1 MGVQNVVL
9 PKTKKDEQ
17 EFVKYL
23 LRDTQAL
30 EKMLMEQLFETDT
43 IRIGAEQE
51 FNLIDDHY
59 KPSCTNLEVLEKLKN
74 PLFTTELARFNME
87 CNIDPVEF
95 KGKCLSKVEKQI
107 IQLLG
112 KARKVAQGFGDDIIL
127 TGILPTIRKSD
138 VNLDNITPVPRYD
151 ALMNAILKMRNEG
164 SMSLN
169 IEGVDE
175 MRTKHSS
182 PMVESSNTGFQVHL
196 QVKPDEFAARYNIAQ
211 AICGP
216 ALAMAVNSPLLFGK
230 RLWHETRIA
239 LFQQAVDTRTA
250 HIHLRDRSPRV
261 MFGNKWVTKS
271 ILEIYKED
279 IMRFRVLLSATD
291 YEDSLKTVID
301 GGIPSLFALLVH
313 NSTVYRWNRPCYG
326 VAGGVAHL
334 RIENRVL
341 PAGPT
346 VVDEMANAA
355 LWLGLL
361 NGMGDHYPDI
371 TQRME
376 FDDAKDNFFKA
387 CRQGMDTSFTWVDER
402 KISAKELMLKELIP
416 IAKEGLLKNKV
427 DKDDVNRYFEILE
440 ERASTGKTGASW
452 MLNSYNKIAK
462 KHSKDEAILAVT
474 ACTLQHQ
481 KTEMPAHTWPLA
493 SVENLEGSEYTT
505 LTVESF
511 MTTDL
516 LTVFKDDILDLAAEM
531 MNTQRLRYIP
541 VEDEDGCLVGLLTSS
556 LLMRH
561 YNRNYFWDSKDTPLV
576 KDVMISNPLTI
587 TGSEPIRA
595 ALELM
600 QENNIGSLPVVEGD
614 DRTLMGIIM
623 EQDFLKI
630 TGRLLKQKQKHN
642 KKKK

>member
-9 PKTKKDEQ
+9 PKNKKDEQ

-51 FNLIDDHY
+51 FNLIDEHY
-59 KPSCTNLEVLEKLKN
+59 KPSCTNLEVLKKLNN
-74 PLFTTELARFNME
+74 PLFTTELARFNLE

-95 KGKCLSKVEKQI
+95 KGKCLTKVEKQI
-107 IQLLG
+107 NQLLN

-127 TGILPTIRKSD
+127 SGILPTIRKSD
-138 VNLDNITPVPRYD
+138 VNLDNITPVTRYK
-151 ALMNAILKMRNEG
+151 ALMNAILKMRGEG

-175 MRTKHSS
+175 MKTTHSS

-196 QVKPDEFAARYNIAQ
+196 QVKPDEFAPRYNIAQ

-261 MFGNKWVTKS
+261 MFGNDWVKKS
-271 ILEIYKED
+271 IMEIYKED

-301 GGIPSLFALLVH
+301 GEIPSLFALLVH

-371 TQRME
+371 TKVME

-387 CRQGMDTSFTWVDER
+387 CRQGMDTSFTWINQK
-402 KISAKELMLKELIP
+402 KISAKELMLKELLP

-427 DKDDVNRYFEILE
+427 DKNDVDRYFNILE

-452 MLNSYNKIAK
+452 VLDSYNKIAK

-474 ACTLQHQ
+474 ACTLVNQ
-481 KTEMPAHTWPLA
+481 KTEAPAHTWPLA
-493 SVENLEGSEYTT
+493 SIEHIEGSEYST

-516 LTVFKDDILDLAAEM
+516 FTVYKDDILDLAAEM

-576 KDVMISNPLTI
+576 KDIMIKNPFTI
-587 TGSEPIRA
+587 SGAEPISK

-600 QENNIGSLPVVEGD
+600 QENNVGSLPVVEGKD
-614 DRTLMGIIM
+614 KTLMGIIM

-630 TGRLLKQKQKHN
+630 TGRLLKQKKKNQ
-642 KKKK
+642 KKK